1 MLRLTNSLTRRKEDF
16 VPLHPPQVLMY
27 VCGPTVYGDIHIG
40 NARSAV
46 NFDVIQKYLRFSGY
60 QVKYAVNI
68 TDIDDKII
76 KRANEEGKDFREVAK
91 TYTEAYLD
99 VMRRLGVD
107 DPDIRPRA
115 MDHLGEMQGLIGEL
129 VAKTHAYPAGGDV
142 YFDTPTFKTYGKL
155 SHKNL
160 EELQEGAR
168 VEKNDLKRNPTD
180 FVLWKGA
187 KPGEPQWDS
196 PWGPGRPGW
205 HIECSAMIRKH
216 LGDSIDIHGGGVD
229 LTFPHHENE
238 IAQCEA
244 ATGKPYVKYW
254 LHNGFLEMGGEK
266 MSKSLGNI
274 LKAKDALEAYRPEV
288 LRYFFLSANY
298 RSGLNYDR
306 EGLDS
311 FRRGWEEFH
320 QTFARVEEA
329 LSARGPSMA
338 ALGMS
343 ACAASMSAPGVPAS
357 AASTIYI
364 STLEDLVKDVEAK
377 FREAMDD
384 DFNTPKALGVLFELA
399 RECRKVVS
407 AGSVSEGTK
416 PVLKAAVERLKRLG
430 GLLGVVMGG
439 TEAAAI
445 PAEMEVLAKARVE
458 AKAAK
463 NWAEADRLR
472 NEITAKGYILE
483 DVKGGG
489 YRILPKQ

>member
-1 MLRLTNSLTRRKEDF
+1 MLRLTNTLTGRKENF
-16 VPLHPPQVLMY
+16 EPIHPPQVLMY

-60 QVKYAVNI
+60 QVKYAVNV

-76 KRANEEGKDFREVAK
+76 KRANEEGKDFREIAK

-99 VMRRLGVD
+99 VMKRLGVD
-107 DPDIRPRA
+107 APDIRPRA
-115 MDHLGEMQGLIGEL
+115 MDHMKAMQDLIGDL
-129 VAKTHAYPAGGDV
+129 VAKSHAYPAGGDV
-142 YFDTPTFKTYGKL
+142 YFDTPSFKTYGKL

-168 VEKNDLKRNPTD
+168 VEKNDLKHNSTD

-205 HIECSAMIRKH
+205 HIECSAMIRQH

-254 LHNGFLEMGGEK
+254 LHNGFLEMGGQK

-274 LKAKDALEAYRPEV
+274 LKAKDALEEYRPEV
-288 LRYFFLSANY
+288 LRYFFLSAGY
-298 RSGLNYDR
+298 RNGLNYDR
-306 EGLDS
+306 EGLDAS
-311 FRRGWEEFH
+311 RRGWDEFH
-320 QTFARVEEA
+320 QTFARVEES
-329 LSARGPSMA
+329 L
-338 ALGMS
+338 ALGS
-343 ACAASMSAPGVPAS
+343 AGNVEP
-357 AASTIYI
+357 
-364 STLEDLVKDVEAK
+364 STLQNLVESAEAK

-384 DFNTPKALGVLFELA
+384 DFNTPKALGVLFELS
-399 RECRKVVS
+399 RECRHVVS
-407 AGSVSEGTK
+407 QGAVSESAMII
-416 PVLKAAVERLKRLG
+416 LKNAIQTLKKLG
-430 GLLGVVMGG
+430 GLLGVVAVD
-439 TEAAAI
+439 EKVAV
-445 PAEMEVLAKARVE
+445 PAEVEALARKRVE
-458 AKAAK
+458 AKNAK

-472 NEITAKGYILE
+472 AEITIKGYILE

-489 YRILPKQ
+489 FRLLPKQ

>member
-1 MLRLTNSLTRRKEDF
+1 MLRLTNSLTGRKEDF
-16 VPLHPPQVLMY
+16 VPLHAPQVLMY

-60 QVKYAVNI
+60 QVKYAVNV

-99 VMRRLGVD
+99 VMKRLGVAE
-107 DPDIRPRA
+107 PDIRPRA
-115 MDHLGEMQGLIGEL
+115 MDHMKPMQNLIGEL
-129 VAKTHAYPAGGDV
+129 VAKGHAYPAGGDV
-142 YFDTPTFKTYGKL
+142 YFDTPSFKTYGKL

-168 VEKNDLKRNPTD
+168 VEKNDLKHNSTD

-187 KPGEPQWDS
+187 KSGEPQWDS

-205 HIECSAMIRKH
+205 HIECSAMIRTH

-254 LHNGFLEMGGEK
+254 LHNGFLEMGGQK

-274 LKAKDALEAYRPEV
+274 LKAKDALDEYRPEV

-306 EGLDS
+306 EGLDAS
-311 FRRGWEEFH
+311 RRGWEEFH
-320 QTFARVEEA
+320 QTFARVAESLAVPSTGSDEPTELKA
-329 LSARGPSMA
+329 L
-338 ALGMS
+338 
-343 ACAASMSAPGVPAS
+343 
-357 AASTIYI
+357 
-364 STLEDLVKDVEAK
+364 LEGAEGK

-384 DFNTPKALGVLFELA
+384 DFNTPKALGVLFELS
-399 RECRKVVS
+399 RECRRVVS
-407 AGSVSEGTK
+407 QGAVAESAK
-416 PVLKAAVERLKRLG
+416 PVLKSALDQLTRLG
-430 GLLGVVMGG
+430 GLLGVVMVEEK
-439 TEAAAI
+439 TAI
-445 PAEMEVLAKARVE
+445 PAEIEDLARKRVE

-472 NEITAKGYILE
+472 GEITAKGYILE

-489 YRILPKQ
+489 FRLLPKQ

>member
-76 KRANEEGKDFREVAK
+76 KRANEQGTQFREVAK

-274 LKAKDALEAYRPEV
+274 LKARTPWRPI
-288 LRYFFLSANY
+288 
-298 RSGLNYDR
+298 
-306 EGLDS
+306 
-311 FRRGWEEFH
+311 
-320 QTFARVEEA
+320 
-329 LSARGPSMA
+329 
-338 ALGMS
+338 
-343 ACAASMSAPGVPAS
+343 APRCSVISSYPPITA
-357 AASTIYI
+357 AASTMTGKGWIRSGADGRS
-364 STLEDLVKDVEAK
+364 STRLSRAW
-377 FREAMDD
+377 RR
-384 DFNTPKALGVLFELA
+384 LFQRVGHRWL
-399 RECRKVVS
+399 RWGCL
-407 AGSVSEGTK
+407 
-416 PVLKAAVERLKRLG
+416 PVLLQCLRQGCL
-430 GLLGVVMGG
+430 
-439 TEAAAI
+439 
-445 PAEMEVLAKARVE
+445 PAPRQ
-458 AKAAK
+458 
-463 NWAEADRLR
+463 RFISQPLR
-472 NEITAKGYILE
+472 TL
-483 DVKGGG
+483 
-489 YRILPKQ
+489 

>member
-1 MLRLTNSLTRRKEDF
+1 MLRLTNSLTGRKEDF
-16 VPLHPPQVLMY
+16 VPLNPPQVLMY

-60 QVKYAVNI
+60 QVKYVVNV

-76 KRANEEGKDFREVAK
+76 KRANEEGKDFREVSK

-99 VMRRLGVD
+99 VMKKLGVAE
-107 DPDIRPRA
+107 PDVRPRA
-115 MDHLGEMQGLIGEL
+115 MDHLEAMQKLIGEL
-129 VAKTHAYPAGGDV
+129 ASKGHAYAAGGDV
-142 YFDTPTFKTYGKL
+142 YYDAPSFPTYGKL

-168 VEKNDLKRNPTD
+168 VEKNSLKRNPTD

-187 KPGEPQWDS
+187 KPGEPQWPS

-205 HIECSAMIRKH
+205 HIECSAMIRTH

-254 LHNGFLEMGGEK
+254 LHNGFLEMGGQK

-274 LKAKDALEAYRPEV
+274 LKAADALAAYRPEV

-306 EGLDS
+306 EGLDAAK
-311 FRRGWEEFH
+311 RGWDEFH

-329 LSARGPSMA
+329 T
-338 ALGMS
+338 
-343 ACAASMSAPGVPAS
+343 AS
-357 AASTIYI
+357 ASVAGEVPTDLK
-364 STLEDLVKDVEAK
+364 TLVDGAEAK

-384 DFNTPKALGVLFELA
+384 DFNTPKALGVLFELS

-407 AGSVSEGTK
+407 LGSVSEAAK
-416 PVLKAAVERLKRLG
+416 PTLKAAVEQLKRLG
-430 GLLGVVMGG
+430 GLLGVVMGDVE
-439 TEAAAI
+439 TAAI
-445 PAEMEVLAKARVE
+445 PPEIDALAKARVE

-463 NWAEADRLR
+463 NWTEADRLR
-472 NEITAKGYILE
+472 GEITTKGYLLE

-489 YRILPKQ
+489 YRLLPKQ